1 MDPAS
6 AIGVA
11 GSAVA
16 VVDFGIKLGLSL
28 AIYVETAANA
38 DKRIRQ
44 ISSEVSAVA
53 SALEQL
59 QQIIDQDKADPS
71 NAILSPQGVRDIEN
85 ESRHCYDIFLQITKI
100 LKKAGKSTD
109 GNSTNEQSE
118 GDSAE
123 VLALS
128 NLDHIKWPLLDRK
141 IRKFQSNLESRKT
154 TLFLLLQVAH
164 LAHVRKRYDIEE
176 AVCIRWYADKFML
189 ARLQVLSHRRMGLEK
204 LCRN

>member
-16 VVDFGIKLGLSL
+16 IVDFGIKLGLSL

-44 ISSEVSAVA
+44 ISSEVNAVA

-59 QQIIDQDKADPS
+59 QQIVDQDKADPS
-71 NAILSPQGVRDIEN
+71 NAILSPRGVRDVEN
-85 ESRHCYDIFLQITKI
+85 EREHCYDIFLQITKI
-100 LKKAGKSTD
+100 LKKAGNSSKRISD
-109 GNSTNEQSE
+109 GNGT
-118 GDSAE
+118 E
-123 VLALS
+123 VLTLS
-128 NLDHIKWPLLDRK
+128 NLDHIKWPLLDNK
-141 IRKFQSNLESRKT
+141 IRKLQSNLESRKT

-164 LAHVRKRYDIEE
+164 LAHVRKRYDIEK
-176 AVCIRWYADKFML
+176 AGCIHWYTDKFTP
-189 ARLQVLSHRRMGLEK
+189 ARLQVPRHRRTRLDM

>member
-6 AIGVA
+6 AVGVA
-11 GSAVA
+11 GSAIA
-16 VVDFGIKLGLSL
+16 IVDFGIKLGLSL

-44 ISSEVSAVA
+44 ISSEVNAVA

-85 ESRHCYDIFLQITKI
+85 EREQCYDIFLQITKI
-100 LKKAGKSTD
+100 LKRAGKSSKRIPE
-109 GNSTNEQSE
+109 GN
-118 GDSAE
+118 GAD

-128 NLDHIKWPLLDRK
+128 NLDHIKWPLLDNK
-141 IRKFQSNLESRKT
+141 IRKFQLNLESRKT

-164 LAHVRKRYDIEE
+164 LAHVRKRYDIEK
-176 AVCIRWYADKFML
+176 AVCTYWYADKSMP
-189 ARLQVLSHRRMGLEK
+189 AKLQVPWRRRMRLDM
-204 LCRN
+204 LYRR